1 MVISPVVALMCIRYS
16 YCGES
21 SGLQVAGI
29 SQHGFNSLAGC
40 GGDQE
45 SCGLVLKS
53 TGCVFEQS
61 PMHAHL

>member
-21 SGLQVAGI
+21 SELQVAGI
-29 SQHGFNSLAGC
+29 SQHGFDLLAGC

-53 TGCVFEQS
+53 TGCVFKQS